1 MSKIGNIR
9 VEIAASD
16 AAYYTYAPHDSVILP
31 MAPDDL
37 QKVINKMTYFGRHD
51 YAIEDIQTSG
61 VFTGVFDR
69 LHFAEDEHV
78 NLRALNAMAECV
90 KRHPEINYDAVRDYC
105 DNFDVP
111 VDPLMVANVIMQ
123 ADDMPFTGYTAHVD
137 NSCPLPSDL
146 WRAYGLTL
154 LDRAREGLDACM
166 DGGHL
171 SLSSKAAFSDISEL
185 LDNVPAEAL
194 GARMAAGGGVCLT
207 PSGIF
212 DRNADGIDLM
222 KFDLDELEQSA
233 FEGDRDFAA
242 DRIVIYAERRELADM
257 KLNYSQPMML
267 PMDKAALDEALKTIA
282 DSQGTEPGNIVV
294 YDYELH
300 GRFLEYS
307 WHDLGKDD
315 PIADMNRFAQVVVDN
330 PELSVRELF
339 HYNDDHEIYDIDGII
354 DVAEH
359 FDERLEEENQEVGLD
374 ELGESKCDEAELVN
388 SAGETVED
396 NTLPG
401 GER

>member
-1 MSKIGNIR
+1 MKDVGCIKAD
-9 VEIAASD
+9 VAMSD
-16 AAYYTYAPHDSVILP
+16 AVNYDHAPHDSVTLP
-31 MAPDDL
+31 MALDDL
-37 QKVINKMTYFGRHD
+37 QKVIDKVTHFGTHG
-51 YAIEDIQTSG
+51 YVVEDIQA
-61 VFTGVFDR
+61 TGEFGK
-69 LHFAEDEHV
+69 LHFAEDENV

-90 KRHPEINYDAVRDYC
+90 KRNPDIDYGAVRDYC

-111 VDPLMVANVIMQ
+111 VDPLMVGNVIMQ
-123 ADDMPFTGYTAHVD
+123 AELMPFTGYSVD
-137 NSCPLPSDL
+137 IDSEYPTPADL
-146 WRAYGLTL
+146 QRAYGLTL
-154 LDRAREGLDACM
+154 IDRASEELETCLEDARIP
-166 DGGHL
+166 DGTKG
-171 SLSSKAAFSDISEL
+171 SLAGVVEL
-185 LDNVPAEAL
+185 LANVPVQAL
-194 GARMAAGGGVCLT
+194 GAKMESGGDICLT

-242 DRIVIYAERRELADM
+242 DRILIYAERRELADM
-257 KLNYSQPMML
+257 KLNYSQPMIL

-307 WHDLGKDD
+307 WHDFGKDD
-315 PIADMNRFAQVVVDN
+315 PIADMNRFAQVVVDH
-330 PELSVRELF
+330 PDLSVEELF
-339 HYNDDHEIYDIDGII
+339 YYNDDHEIYDIDSII

-388 SAGETVED
+388 SGGETVED